1 VLVLATRWEY
11 EQAHLKANSQALRM
25 ALRRH
30 SSVTCRCI
38 QSGKVRL
45 LITLQVLDIDANWH
59 VIVVSQKRPENW
71 RPQRDSN
78 PCTQIENL
86 MS

>member
-1 VLVLATRWEY
+1 MQLTGPMWIGWSQTLMIFAYALVSCLVVNDA
-11 EQAHLKANSQALRM
+11 
-25 ALRRH
+25 
-30 SSVTCRCI
+30 V
-38 QSGKVRL
+38 KVAIIKWRVP
-45 LITLQVLDIDANWH
+45 IAVAWCVGI
-59 VIVVSQKRPENW
+59 W